1 MSDDMFLTE
10 AQLVKLTGRRIKS
23 KQIEELRR
31 QAIPFCVSATG
42 HPVVTKAAIEG
53 RAEAPQADRK
63 WTPRV
68 LAA

>member
-10 AQLVKLTGRRIKS
+10 AQIERLTGWKIKS
-23 KQIEELRR
+23 KQIDWLRR
-31 QAIPFCVSATG
+31 EAIPFRVNATG

-53 RAEAPQADRK
+53 RVEAPRTDRK

>member
-1 MSDDMFLTE
+1 MFLTKDE
-10 AQLVKLTGRRIKS
+10 LVTLTGRKNKS
-23 KQIEELRR
+23 NQIEWLRR
-31 QAIPFCVSATG
+31 EAIPFRVNATG

-53 RAEAPQADRK
+53 RAEAPQSDRK